1 MIEEPLIQVFCDN
14 ANRWTVQARQHGSDP
29 WTVLDDEDLPSLL
42 VFAEEIVT
50 GAPAGGDQ

>member
-14 ANRWTVQARQHGSDP
+14 ANRWTVQARQHGGDP
-29 WTVLDDEDLPSLL
+29 WAVLEDDDLSSLL